1 MEEVLKEKEELEEI
15 TYAVILSDGTVINN
29 LRLNGNNY
37 VSDTEL
43 TEDDFSG
50 KLDGVTITASSGET
64 EEHANMELIQV
75 KQYDNE
81 WWFILRDIPE
91 AELKA
96 ASMDAQVLYTAIVTD
111 TLLEV

>member
-1 MEEVLKEKEELEEI
+1 MEEVMEEI
-15 TYAVILSDGTVINN
+15 TYTITLSDGTVIYN

-37 VSDTEL
+37 ISDTEL

-50 KLDGVTITASSGET
+50 KLDGVTITSSSGET
-64 EEHANMELIQV
+64 EKHANMELIQV
-75 KQYDNE
+75 KQYGSE

>member
-1 MEEVLKEKEELEEI
+1 MESI
-15 TYAVILSDGTVINN
+15 TYAITLSDGTVIAN

-50 KLDGVTITASSGET
+50 KLDGVTIESSDGAK
-64 EEHANMELIQV
+64 EEHTNMELIQV
-75 KQYDNE
+75 KQYGSE
-81 WWFILRDIPE
+81 WWFVLRDISE
-91 AELKA
+91 EELKA

-111 TLLEV
+111 TLLEEV